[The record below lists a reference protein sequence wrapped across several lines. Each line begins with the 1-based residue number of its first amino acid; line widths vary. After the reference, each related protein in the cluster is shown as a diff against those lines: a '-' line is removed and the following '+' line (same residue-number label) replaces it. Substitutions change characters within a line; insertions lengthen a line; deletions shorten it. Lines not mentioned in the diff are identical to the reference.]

1 MLTLVTVSS
10 TMQSAIVS
18 ASTVEARS
26 SMATIEYGDAE
37 VLINGVRYTPED
49 IDELLQN
56 TYEIEGEPQPQT
68 RSAIALAAG
77 TYFIPGIGQVVITAA
92 GVILIGG
99 AVVKAGS
106 WLYNKVKA
114 WASTK
119 KEIDNAK
126 NKIPSRL
133 KNASGNVVLSKFNRN
148 KNGNK
153 YEPKGWYISRDRSG
167 HKGGV
172 WKLFNKSG
180 SRIATLDGSG
190 KVVGK

>member
-1 MLTLVTVSS
+1 MKNKMFKKRGLIFLLTLVTVSS

-18 ASTVEARS
+18 ASTVEAQS

-56 TYEIEGEPQPQT
+56 TYEIEGEPQT

-133 KNASGNVVLSKFNRN
+133 KNASGNVVLR
-148 KNGNK
+148 
-153 YEPKGWYISRDRSG
+153 
-167 HKGGV
+167 
-172 WKLFNKSG
+172 
-180 SRIATLDGSG
+180 
-190 KVVGK
+190 

>member
-1 MLTLVTVSS
+1 
-10 TMQSAIVS
+10 MQSAIVS
-18 ASTVEARS
+18 ASTVEAQS

-68 RSAIALAAG
+68 RSAI
-77 TYFIPGIGQVVITAA
+77 
-92 GVILIGG
+92 
-99 AVVKAGS
+99 
-106 WLYNKVKA
+106 
-114 WASTK
+114 

-153 YEPKGWYISRDRSG
+153 YEPKGWYVSRDRSG

-180 SRIATLDGSG
+180 SRIATLDGGG